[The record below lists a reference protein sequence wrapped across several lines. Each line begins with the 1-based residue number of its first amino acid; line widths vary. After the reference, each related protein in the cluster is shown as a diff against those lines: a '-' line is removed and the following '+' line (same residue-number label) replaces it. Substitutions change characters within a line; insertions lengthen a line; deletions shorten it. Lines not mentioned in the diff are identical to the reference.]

1 VTDRRGQK
9 LGNYRLVRLLGQG
22 GFAEVYLGEHIYL
35 ETPAAIKVLHAQ
47 LADDDVGQ
55 FRTEART
62 IARLVH
68 PHIVR
73 VLEFG
78 VEDATPFLVIDYA
91 PNGSLRTRYTRGSV
105 LPLSTIVSYVEQLA
119 DALQYAHDQ
128 KVVHRDVK
136 PENMLIGR
144 RNEILLGDFGIALT
158 AQSSRYQSTQGMQD
172 LAGTIAY
179 MAPEQI
185 QSQASIYSDQYAL
198 AIVVYE
204 WLCGTRPFQGTFA
217 EVAVKHTLV
226 SPPPLREKIPDL
238 PPAIEVVIMKALAKD
253 PSQRFPSVRAFATAL
268 AQVCE
273 GVSFTPQ
280 VSSPPPAALN
290 EPSLSAETILSE
302 SQIIAL
308 APSLRNEA
316 LPAPV
321 ETPALKREEQI
332 ATFPQGAPEKMQASS
347 PLVTLESAPPTSE
360 EIPQPALPSRRKLSR
375 RTLMLG
381 IAGAAIV
388 GISGSV
394 ALLTHLQA
402 VQNFISPPPTP
413 GLGVSSYTY
422 RGHSSMVWSVAWSPD
437 GKMIASTSGD
447 KTVQVWDAANG
458 NLLYT
463 YVGHTDSVYSV
474 AWSPDSKRIAS
485 ASYDKTV
492 QVWDAIDGYFPTTY
506 AEHTGWVWSVAWS
519 PDGKYIA
526 SGGGDKTVQV
536 WDAITTD
543 NLYVYSNH
551 TGDIH
556 DLAWSPDNR
565 HIASASADQ
574 TVQIWDALSG
584 SLLYTY
590 RPYNTMPSTPWAVA
604 WSPDGKRIASACD
617 DRTVQVC
624 DAANGDHRYTDY
636 GHSDFVYAVAWSS
649 DGRHIAS
656 GSADKTVR
664 IWDAATGDNTF
675 IYFGHSDAVRSVSW
689 SPNNKDIASAS
700 WDKTVQIWQAV
711 S

>member
-1 VTDRRGQK
+1 MADRIGQK

-78 VEDATPFLVIDYA
+78 VEGSTPFLVIDYA

-105 LPLSTIVSYVEQLA
+105 LPLPTIVSYVEQLA

-128 KVVHRDVK
+128 KVIHRDVK

-144 RNEILLGDFGIALT
+144 RNEILLGDFGIALAT
-158 AQSSRYQSTQGMQD
+158 QSSRYQSTQGMQE

-238 PPAIEVVIMKALAKD
+238 PPAVEAVIMKALAKD
-253 PSQRFPSVRAFATAL
+253 PMQRFPSVRAFATAL
-268 AQVCE
+268 AQVCD
-273 GVSFTPQ
+273 GVSITPSL
-280 VSSPPPAALN
+280 SSPSAAVLN
-290 EPSLSAETILSE
+290 EPSVSAETILSE
-302 SQIIAL
+302 SQFIAL
-308 APSLRNEA
+308 APVVRNEVA
-316 LPAPV
+316 PAPI
-321 ETPALKREEQI
+321 ETSALKREESMPTLLQE
-332 ATFPQGAPEKMQASS
+332 AQLPEHMQTSS
-347 PLVTLESAPPTSE
+347 PLIMLEDSLPPSADP
-360 EIPQPALPSRRKLSR
+360 PQPASRPKLSR
-375 RTLMLG
+375 RAFLLG
-381 IAGAAIV
+381 LAGVTIV
-388 GISGSV
+388 GVGGGV
-394 ALLTHLQA
+394 VLMTHLRE
-402 VQNFISPPPTP
+402 VQSFISPPPVA
-413 GLGVSSYTY
+413 GLGMSLYSY
-422 RGHSSMVWSVAWSPD
+422 RGHSSIVWSVAWSPD
-437 GKMIASTSGD
+437 GKMIASAGGD
-447 KTVQVWDAANG
+447 KTVQVWDAAGG
-458 NLLYT
+458 NPLYT
-463 YVGHTDSVYSV
+463 YTGHTDSVYSL

-485 ASYDKTV
+485 ASYDNTV
-492 QVWDAIDGYFPTTY
+492 QVWDAIDGYFPAIY
-506 AEHTGWVWSVAWS
+506 AEHKGWVWSVAWS

-526 SGGGDKTVQV
+526 SGGGDKTVRI
-536 WDAITTD
+536 WDAVSTD

-551 TGDIH
+551 TGYIH
-556 DLAWSPDNR
+556 DLAWSPDNK
-565 HIASASADQ
+565 HIASASSDK
-574 TVQIWDALSG
+574 TVQIWEALSG

-590 RPYNTMPSTPWAVA
+590 QPYDTTPWAVVWSPDGKRIVSAGDDKTVQVWDAANGDHRYIYYGHNDLVYAVA
-604 WSPDGKRIASACD
+604 WSPDGKHIASAGAD
-617 DRTVQVC
+617 KTVQVW
-624 DAANGDHRYTDY
+624 DAANGNNAYTY
-636 GHSDFVYAVAWSS
+636 LGHSDT
-649 DGRHIAS
+649 I
-656 GSADKTVR
+656 
-664 IWDAATGDNTF
+664 
-675 IYFGHSDAVRSVSW
+675 RSIVW
-689 SPNNKDIASAS
+689 SPNNKYIASAS
-700 WDKTVQIWQAV
+700 WDKTVQVWQAV
-711 S
+711 G

>member
-1 VTDRRGQK
+1 MTDRVGQK

-78 VEDATPFLVIDYA
+78 VEGSTPFLVIDYA

-105 LPLSTIVSYVEQLA
+105 LPLPTIVSYVEQLA

-144 RNEILLGDFGIALT
+144 RNEILLGDFGIALA

-226 SPPPLREKIPDL
+226 PPPPLREKIPDL
-238 PPAIEVVIMKALAKD
+238 PPAIEAVIMKALAKE
-253 PSQRFPSVRAFATAL
+253 PSQRFSSVRAFATAL

-273 GVSFTPQ
+273 GVS
-280 VSSPPPAALN
+280 VMLPPSAPLPTTLS
-290 EPSLSAETILSE
+290 ESSLSAETILSE
-302 SQIIAL
+302 SQVIAL
-308 APSLRNEA
+308 APPSRNEA

-321 ETPALKREEQI
+321 ETPALKREEQV
-332 ATFPQGAPEKMQASS
+332 ATFLQGAPEQKQTSSSLTTQESS
-347 PLVTLESAPPTSE
+347 PRVSV
-360 EIPQPALPSRRKLSR
+360 PQPALPPRRNLSR

-394 ALLTHLQA
+394 ALLTHLQT
-402 VQNFISPPPTP
+402 VQNLISLPPTP
-413 GLGVSSYTY
+413 GLGVPSYTY

-437 GKMIASTSGD
+437 GKMIASTGGD
-447 KTVQVWDAANG
+447 KTVQVWEAASG
-458 NLLYT
+458 NPLYT
-463 YVGHTDSVYSV
+463 YMGHTDSVYSM

-492 QVWDAIDGYFPTTY
+492 QVWDAIDGYFPAIY
-506 AEHTGWVWSVAWS
+506 AEHSGWVWSVAWS
-519 PDGKYIA
+519 HDGKYIA
-526 SGGGDKTVQV
+526 SGGGDKTVRV
-536 WDAITTD
+536 WDAISTD

-551 TGDIH
+551 ASYIR

-565 HIASASADQ
+565 YVASASADK
-574 TVQIWDALSG
+574 TVQIWEALSG

-590 RPYNTMPSTPWAVA
+590 QPYNATPWAVA
-604 WSPDGKRIASACD
+604 WSPDGKRIASAGD
-617 DRTVQVC
+617 DTTVQIW
-624 DAANGDHRYTDY
+624 DAANGDHRYTNY
-636 GHSDFVYAVAWSS
+636 GHSDFVYAVAWSH

-675 IYFGHSDAVRSVSW
+675 TYFGHSDAVRSVSW

-700 WDKTVQIWQAV
+700 WDKTVQVWQAV